1 MRVYFHTAAGSCL
14 GVRAARLFEPE
25 AMETFV
31 FLFSFTALGI
41 LYCMNAVPA
50 FQQPYVILVI
60 GIAVLVLIFVFYLLV
75 TRDNPPKDVL
85 FFVFAE
91 FSFTCVIDLTS
102 ALEYDGVISGFMEF
116 YRKTGEPYLGT
127 SYAIMMCYWDGIA
140 HFIMY
145 LVMIGKIMDR
155 KGYRTLG
162 LFWAGSLCANMSVF
176 IIGIVAGKYG
186 AEIRPAFWLNF
197 LFLVMPAWA
206 TVTLFAR
213 PKDRPLIGG
222 YNAQHAQSMKLIWR
236 PLDLMLVLL
245 LLAAMAFT
253 TLRGLVALDSPL
265 GSCSFYVKHYEP
277 YLRDPVGYP
286 RVMMLHMFFYGL
298 PLLAAF
304 VYGLLKPG
312 CTWMPDWTVFFSGAM
327 IQCQWVHIGGFL
339 HPHTKAPFRIQ
350 SDVFWPVLAA
360 NLLYA
365 VTPLLVVLRV
375 RSNPYFFLRVA
386 PFPGQTGLPNSE
398 EKDTKYKNK

>member
-1 MRVYFHTAAGSCL
+1 
-14 GVRAARLFEPE
+14 
-25 AMETFV
+25 METFV
-31 FLFSFTALGI
+31 FFFSFSALGV
-41 LYCMNAVPA
+41 LYWMNTFPA
-50 FQQPYVILVI
+50 LQEPYVILGI
-60 GIAVLVLIFVFYLLV
+60 GIAVLVLVFVIYLLM
-75 TRDNPPKDVL
+75 TRRNPPKDAL

-127 SYAIMMCYWDGIA
+127 AYAIMMCYWDGIA

-145 LVMIGKIMDR
+145 LIMISRIMDS

-176 IIGIVAGKYG
+176 ITGIVAGKYG

-197 LFLVMPAWA
+197 LFLLVPAWGA
-206 TVTLFAR
+206 VTLFGR
-213 PKDRPLIGG
+213 PKDRPLTGG

-236 PLDLMLVLL
+236 PLDLILVLL
-245 LLAAMAFT
+245 LMAAMAFT
-253 TLRGLVALDSPL
+253 VLRGLVALNSPL
-265 GSCSFYVKHYEP
+265 GACSFYMKHYEP
-277 YLRDPVGYP
+277 YLQDPVGYP
-286 RVMMLHMFFYGL
+286 RIMMLHFFFYGL

-304 VYGLLKPG
+304 VYGLLRPG
-312 CTWMPDWTVFFSGAM
+312 CTWMPDLALFFSGAM
-327 IQCQWVHIGGFL
+327 IQCQWAHVGGSL
-339 HPHTKAPFRIQ
+339 HPHTKAPFRIP
-350 SDVFWPVLAA
+350 SDVLWPVLAV

-365 VTPLLVVLRV
+365 ITPLLVVFRV
-375 RSNPYFFLRVA
+375 RGNPHFFLKVS

-398 EKDTKYKNK
+398 EKDTKYKQK